1 MILGCRLLQL
11 NLRSLHLVS
20 FTESLSAGDKR
31 VVLKELRGF
40 LAMRWGGD
48 VSLRHWLDKPERSVE
63 EYECLHIF
71 SQIVDIVNIA
81 HSQGIVVNN
90 VRPSCFYMSSFNHVS
105 FIESASCSDSGSDS
119 LEDGLNNNQGLEL
132 RDSFSPL
139 LLAISQKQ
147 KSAGGS
153 EDFRPVSTNAF
164 SETSCIQS
172 SSACGRV
179 PLAEDNEED
188 NNRNVGEGERKQ
200 QLFPMKEVLLMETG
214 WYTSPEEAAGSTSSL
229 HQIYIGLV
237 CFCLRDVLQSEFLA
251 EPKDKLVEREAALQ
265 LRQRIEEQ
273 DLLLEFLL
281 LIQLRKQE
289 AADKLQDT
297 VSLLCSDIEE
307 VVKHPSFHGNN
318 VSTAAEKGKE
328 DLLDSDLLL
337 MNPSQTDDFFGLG
350 SRKRCRPG
358 YQTNAEESD
367 DNMEDVQNSSMMP
380 SQAQGSLLFKNS
392 RLMKNI
398 KKLEAAYLLTR
409 CRPLAAVRPLGRSVG
424 RHSQVSSDGRGSVV
438 ASERSSISGL
448 QPRAP
453 HVVARQTGWISPFLE
468 GLCKYLSLSK
478 LKVKANVKQGD
489 MLNSSNLV
497 WDASRGQVVTEMREH
512 EKRVWSIDFSSVD
525 PTLLASGSD
534 DGSVKLWSI
543 NQAILLFPLVGCEL

>member
-1 MILGCRLLQL
+1 
-11 NLRSLHLVS
+11 
-20 FTESLSAGDKR
+20 
-31 VVLKELRGF
+31 
-40 LAMRWGGD
+40 MRWGGD

-214 WYTSPEEAAGSTSSL
+214 WYTSPEEAAGSTSSIASD
-229 HQIYIGLV
+229 IYRLGVLLFELFCPFNSREDKSRTMSSLRHRV
-237 CFCLRDVLQSEFLA
+237 LPPQLLLRWPKAASFCLWLLHPEPSSRPSVRDVLQSEFLA

-337 MNPSQTDDFFGLG
+337 MNPSQTDDLFGLG

-358 YQTNAEESD
+358 YQTNTEESD

-448 QPRAP
+448 QPRP
-453 HVVARQTGWISPFLE
+453 RMLWPDKLD
-468 GLCKYLSLSK
+468 GLVHSLRVCANTYL
-478 LKVKANVKQGD
+478 
-489 MLNSSNLV
+489 
-497 WDASRGQVVTEMREH
+497 
-512 EKRVWSIDFSSVD
+512 
-525 PTLLASGSD
+525 
-534 DGSVKLWSI
+534 
-543 NQAILLFPLVGCEL
+543 

>member
-1 MILGCRLLQL
+1 
-11 NLRSLHLVS
+11 
-20 FTESLSAGDKR
+20 
-31 VVLKELRGF
+31 
-40 LAMRWGGD
+40 MRWGGD

-147 KSAGGS
+147 KSAGGK
-153 EDFRPVSTNAF
+153 
-164 SETSCIQS
+164 
-172 SSACGRV
+172 
-179 PLAEDNEED
+179 D

-214 WYTSPEEAAGSTSSL
+214 WYTSPEEAAGSTSSIASD
-229 HQIYIGLV
+229 IYRLGVLLFELFCPFNSREDKSRTMSSLRHRV
-237 CFCLRDVLQSEFLA
+237 LPPQLLLRWPKAASFCLWLLHPEPSSRPSVRDVLQSEFLA

-337 MNPSQTDDFFGLG
+337 MNPSQTDDLFGLG

-358 YQTNAEESD
+358 YQTNTEESD
-367 DNMEDVQNSSMMP
+367 DNME
-380 SQAQGSLLFKNS
+380 AQGSLLFKNS

-448 QPRAP
+448 QPRP
-453 HVVARQTGWISPFLE
+453 RMLWPDKLD
-468 GLCKYLSLSK
+468 GLVHSLRVCANTYL
-478 LKVKANVKQGD
+478 
-489 MLNSSNLV
+489 
-497 WDASRGQVVTEMREH
+497 
-512 EKRVWSIDFSSVD
+512 
-525 PTLLASGSD
+525 
-534 DGSVKLWSI
+534 
-543 NQAILLFPLVGCEL
+543 